1 MKKFT
6 IYIIGLILTS
16 TVIICPIIYVYKL
29 NVDLSKHKF
38 RRNNYKGQKIIF
50 LGSSHGRDA
59 FKHEIIED
67 SYNLAS
73 SGFSLKES
81 YLEILK
87 LDKQNYFPL
96 TYVISFSPF
105 SLHITNENPEKS
117 NIVFDYNLKFGKNP
131 IINFF
136 KNPSRK
142 EFLKI
147 PYKKTITTQHYLVQL
162 SEKEI
167 NLESIDDG
175 VELYLDEELNFGHPY
190 FKKINQYCKENKIR
204 LIYVVTPF
212 SSVYNNLINNNE
224 IWVDDIKKMTSK
236 SKYYEF
242 YDFSNYFGNAKKNSL
257 NFANFSHLNL
267 NGSILPRKTIFISLV
282 PIPLSFIIRLTSC
295 FDKPI
300 FNAFCNVM

>member
-6 IYIIGLILTS
+6 IYIFGLILTLIA
-16 TVIICPIIYVYKL
+16 VISPVIYVHKL
-29 NVDLSKHKF
+29 NIDLTKQEF

-59 FKHEIIED
+59 FKDEIIDD

-81 YLEILK
+81 YMEILK
-87 LDKQNYFPL
+87 LEKQNYFPH

-105 SLHITNENPEKS
+105 SLHITNENPKKT
-117 NIVFDYNLKFGKNP
+117 NVVFDLKLKFGKNP

-142 EFLKI
+142 EFLKN
-147 PYKKTITTQHYLVQL
+147 PYKKILTQHYSVQL

-167 NLESIDDG
+167 NIGSVDDG
-175 VELYLDEELNFGHPY
+175 VESFLDEELKFGYPY
-190 FKKINQYCKENKIR
+190 FEKINQHCKENKIR
-204 LIYVVTPF
+204 LIYVITPF
-212 SSVYNNLINNNE
+212 SSIYNNLIINNE
-224 IWVDDIKKMTSK
+224 IWVDDIKKITSK

-242 YDFSNYFGNAKKNSL
+242 HDFSNYFGSAKKNSL
-257 NFANFSHLNL
+257 NFANYSHLNL
-267 NGSILPRKTIFISLV
+267 KGSILFTKMLKDSL
-282 PIPLSFIIRLTSC
+282 F
-295 FDKPI
+295 
-300 FNAFCNVM
+300 